1 MSTIRILVFRA
12 FLPFALADNGLEN
25 ATEQAALEVTA
36 TKGSGGKR

>member
-25 ATEQAALEVTA
+25 ATEQALEVTA